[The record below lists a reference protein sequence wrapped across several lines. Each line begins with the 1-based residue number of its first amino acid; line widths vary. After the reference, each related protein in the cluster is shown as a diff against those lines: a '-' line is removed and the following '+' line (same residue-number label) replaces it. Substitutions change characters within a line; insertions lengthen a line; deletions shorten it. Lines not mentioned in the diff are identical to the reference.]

1 MKKVR
6 AAGYEFLIEKYQL
19 RVIPNWHK
27 SSVSSVGTSKTTV
40 VKNGLETT
48 TFPPVRWPGD
58 TIGDHLEFALKYDG
72 INLGILSALFSVV
85 SAHEI
90 AIWIESKPTGKYTRR
105 IWFLYEF
112 LTGQTVPVNDVTQG
126 NYIALLE
133 REKYYTAEPG
143 VRVKRQR
150 VMNNLLGNREF
161 CPVIRRTEKLLFMEG
176 INIHQQCDELLKL
189 YTPEL
194 IRHALSY
201 LYSKE
206 TKSSFEIEHLKP
218 SASRTE
224 RFIASLEMATRRDFC
239 NKEDLIGLQNRIVDE
254 RFMDSDYRK
263 NQNYVGEMISFRDQR
278 IYFVCPK
285 PEDVESL
292 MYGLLESHTNM
303 LENAASLP
311 PVIHAAIVAFGFV
324 FMHPFEDGNG
334 RIHRFLIHNIL
345 FLKNAVPEGLM
356 FPVSAAMLKKPDLYD
371 YALEAFSRPLLSLLK
386 FDLDELGQMTVSGET
401 GNFYRYI
408 DMTVQAE
415 TLFEFVKMT
424 VDHELAM
431 ELDFLVDYDRA
442 RKAIQ
447 EVIDMPDKKLDLFI
461 KLCLQNNGRLSAG
474 KRKTQFAFLR
484 NDELEAIEGIVQ
496 TELSGKRSLIE

>member
-6 AAGYEFLIEKYQL
+6 AAGYQFFIEQFELKVL
-19 RVIPNWHK
+19 PNWHK
-27 SSVSSVGTSKTTV
+27 SLVSSAGTFKTV
-40 VKNGLETT
+40 VVEDGLETT

-58 TIGDHLEFALKYDG
+58 TLGDHLEFALKYDG

-85 SAHEI
+85 SAYEI
-90 AIWIESKPTGKYTRR
+90 AIWIESKPTGKYARR

-112 LTGQTVPVNDVTQG
+112 LTGQTLPVKDVTQG
-126 NYIALLE
+126 NYIVLLE
-133 REKYYTAEPG
+133 PDEYYTADTG
-143 VRVKRQR
+143 IRAKRQR
-150 VMNNLLGNREF
+150 VVNNLLGGREF
-161 CPVIRRTEKLLFMEG
+161 CPIVRRTDVLSSMEEF
-176 INIHQQCDELLKL
+176 NIQQRCGEILGS
-189 YTPEL
+189 YPPEL
-194 IRHALSY
+194 IRRALSY

-206 TKSSFEIEHLKP
+206 TKSSFELEHLKP

-254 RFMDSDYRK
+254 RFRDSDYRN
-263 NQNYVGEMISFRDQR
+263 NQNYIGEMISFRDQR
-278 IYFVCPK
+278 IHFVCPK

-292 MYGLLESHTNM
+292 MAGLLASHLSM
-303 LENAASLP
+303 MENSAELP
-311 PVIHAAIVAFGFV
+311 AVIQAAIVAFGFV
-324 FMHPFEDGNG
+324 FLHPFGNGNG

-345 FLKNAVPEGLM
+345 FLKNAVSEGLM
-356 FPVSAAMLKKPDLYD
+356 FPVSAAMLKKPDLYE

-386 FDLDELGQMTVSGET
+386 FDLDDLGQMTVKGET

-424 VDHELAM
+424 VDHELVI

-447 EVIDMPDKKLDLFI
+447 EVIDMPDQRLDLFI
-461 KLCLQNNGRLSAG
+461 RLCLQNNGRLSAG
-474 KRKTQFAFLR
+474 KRKTHFAFLK
-484 NDELEAIEGIVQ
+484 NDELEAIEKIVQ
-496 TELSGKRSLIE
+496 KELFSKRSLIE